1 MIGEVSDTSFND
13 TSTKMGPRTY
23 LTTGLRHLNK
33 PRALEPGDTLIV
45 RYKNSLRQYK
55 SDVWIGVVLPDQFG
69 PTRHISRRPVGAQ
82 PTEGEWMTHLKDR
95 MYSVYLPGR
104 NM

>member
-1 MIGEVSDTSFND
+1 MASEVSDTPFHN
-13 TSTKMGPRTY
+13 TANKMGPRTF
-23 LTTGLRHLNK
+23 LTTDLRHLNK
-33 PRALEPGDTLIV
+33 PRTLEPGETLII

-82 PTEGEWMTHLKDR
+82 PIEGEWMTHPKDR